1 MKKPTPDRDDAR
13 TRPTTRTPGQAP
25 AIRRVPAQA
34 ARTVARAPVTA
45 VRAPARALFQIG
57 RYWRAER
64 TTLRQ
69 GFVAL
74 WISSGGDLLAGLAL
88 GAMTNRLEQLPGL
101 LILVPAVIG
110 MRGSIFGA
118 LGSRLG
124 TSIHAGLFRLTMERT
139 GTLYQN
145 AFAATMLSI
154 TSSAFL
160 AVAARVMTS
169 ALGLPTASVWD
180 FLAIAVLAGTV
191 SGAVILVL
199 TILLARTAYR
209 RDWDLDSVA
218 APLITFM
225 GDIIT
230 LPSLFAASYVAQQK
244 GVTVATGAAVAA
256 VSLAALVMGLRTT
269 LPAARRI
276 MRESVVML
284 SLTGIVMLF
293 AGAVIEHR
301 RDRFL
306 ALPALLVLIPPFL
319 EDAGALGGIVSSRLT
334 SKLHL
339 GAIRPRL
346 IPERLALL
354 DISLLAPFAL
364 SVFTLL
370 GVSAHLVA
378 GVAGLESPGLL
389 SMISISLLAGF
400 LVTLGVAVIAYAA
413 AVATFRFGLD
423 PDNHGIPIVTSTVD
437 LIGMVC
443 LVFAIVALK
452 VS

>member
-1 MKKPTPDRDDAR
+1 MKKPTPGE
-13 TRPTTRTPGQAP
+13 TRRLA
-25 AIRRVPAQA
+25 RVPAQA

-45 VRAPARALFQIG
+45 VRAPARAVVQVG

-88 GAMTNRLEQLPGL
+88 GAMTHRLEELPGL

-124 TSIHAGLFRLTMERT
+124 TSIHAGLFRVTLERR
-139 GTLYQN
+139 GLLYQN
-145 AFAATMLSI
+145 AYAATLLSI
-154 TSSAFL
+154 TSAAFL

-169 ALGLPTASVWD
+169 ALGLPTVPVWD
-180 FLAIAVLAGTV
+180 FLAISVVAGTV
-191 SGAVILVL
+191 SGAIILVL

-230 LPSLFAASYVAQQK
+230 LPSLFAASYLAQQK
-244 GVTVATGAAVAA
+244 GVTVTAGIATAVL
-256 VSLAALVMGLRTT
+256 SLVVLAMGLRTKM
-269 LPAARRI
+269 PAARRI

-284 SLTGIVMLF
+284 SLTGIVMLI
-293 AGAVIEHR
+293 AGAAIEHR

-364 SVFTLL
+364 SVFTLVGL
-370 GVSAHLVA
+370 SAHLVA
-378 GVAGLESPGLL
+378 LAVGLESPGLMEMV
-389 SMISISLLAGF
+389 SVSLFGGF
-400 LVTLGVAVIAYAA
+400 LATLGTAVIAYAA

-423 PDNHGIPIVTSTVD
+423 PDNHAIPIVTSSVD
-437 LIGMVC
+437 LVGMVC
-443 LVFAIVALK
+443 LIVAIVVLK